1 MSLGDDEIMRGRCF
15 YWRLPFPCGDF
26 LRIREAISDDMRH
39 ILERSVETVW
49 RDIPES
55 ERRGVDYTKWRK
67 TAVQV
72 IEPVLKDRAN
82 KIYVAE
88 DENDGFAGYVVVGET
103 KNVFSPAGYGFIY
116 DVFVEE
122 QSRKSGVASMLLK
135 AAEDFCVLRGLEA
148 IKLEVADNNPIA
160 MKLYEKTG
168 FTSERHF
175 LGKRI
180 ER

>member
-1 MSLGDDEIMRGRCF
+1 M
-15 YWRLPFPCGDF
+15 
-26 LRIREAISDDMRH
+26 RIREAISEDMRH

-55 ERRGVDYTKWRK
+55 ERRGCDYTKWRK
-67 TAVQV
+67 TSLQV

-88 DENDGFAGYVVVGET
+88 DENGDFAGYTVVGET
-103 KNVFSPAGYGFIY
+103 KNIFSPAGYGFIY
-116 DVFVEE
+116 DIFVEE
-122 QSRKSGVASMLLK
+122 RFRRSGVASILLK
-135 AAEDFCVLRGLEA
+135 AAEDFCILRGLEA
-148 IKLEVADNNPIA
+148 VKLEVAVNNPIA
-160 MKLYEKTG
+160 MKMYEKTG
-168 FTSERHF
+168 FTPERHF